1 MESGVFLNPNRQQ
14 IEQARIKKKIL
25 KQQENEKKELLSRVE
40 TLEERIIHLEEVIVN
55 LSSKNL

>member
-14 IEQARIKKKIL
+14 IEQARVKKKIL
-25 KQQENEKKELLSRVE
+25 KQQENERKELLSRVK
-40 TLEERIIHLEEVIVN
+40 TLEERITHLEGVITN